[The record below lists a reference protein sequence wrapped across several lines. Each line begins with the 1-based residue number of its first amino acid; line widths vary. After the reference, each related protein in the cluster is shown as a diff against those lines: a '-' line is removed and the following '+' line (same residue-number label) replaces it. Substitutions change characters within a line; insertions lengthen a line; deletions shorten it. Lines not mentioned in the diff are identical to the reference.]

1 MKKIKKQPMIPELIL
16 FLIIVLVS
24 VIVFS
29 SLASVLFPID
39 LGATSLAE
47 RLLRPFFMEGGDPSH
62 LLGTD
67 HLGRDFAIR
76 LVYGTRNTLLIA
88 GTGLFIAM
96 IVGTV
101 LGVIAGMNKGFIDSF
116 IMFLVDVRLSVP
128 STIIGIVCASI
139 FGSSKMT
146 IVLII
151 GFTGFAS
158 FARLV
163 RGQILQ
169 LRESNFI
176 ECSQALGASKTR
188 ILFEHVLINIAS
200 PLIINATMKLS
211 SFILMES
218 SLSFL
223 GLGIQ
228 PPDVSLGVMVS
239 AGRDYL
245 INAWWLTIVP
255 SAVIVVIV
263 LSVSLV
269 GDWLRDKLD
278 PKLQNNSR

>member
-1 MKKIKKQPMIPELIL
+1 MKKIKKQHIIPGFVL
-16 FLIIVLVS
+16 FLMVMLLGII
-24 VIVFS
+24 IFC
-29 SLASVLFPID
+29 SLASILFPID
-39 LGATSLAE
+39 LGETNLTE
-47 RLLRPFFMEGGDPSH
+47 RLLKPAFMIGGDSRYV
-62 LLGTD
+62 LGTD
-67 HLGRDFAIR
+67 HLGRDFAVR

-88 GTGLFIAM
+88 GSGLLIAAA
-96 IVGTV
+96 VGTT
-101 LGVIAGMNKGFIDSF
+101 LGVLAGMNRGWVDSL

-146 IVLII
+146 LVMII

-158 FARLV
+158 FSRLV
-163 RGQILQ
+163 RGQIIQ
-169 LRESNFI
+169 LREANFI
-176 ECSQALGASKTR
+176 ECSRALGASKIR

-211 SFILMES
+211 SFILLES

-239 AGRDYL
+239 AGRDYM

-255 SAVIVVIV
+255 STVIVIIV
-263 LSVSLV
+263 MSVSLI

-278 PKLQNNSR
+278 PKLQNNT

>member
-1 MKKIKKQPMIPELIL
+1 MIAAAI
-16 FLIIVLVS
+16 
-24 VIVFS
+24 
-29 SLASVLFPID
+29 
-39 LGATSLAE
+39 
-47 RLLRPFFMEGGDPSH
+47 
-62 LLGTD
+62 GT
-67 HLGRDFAIR
+67 A
-76 LVYGTRNTLLIA
+76 
-88 GTGLFIAM
+88 
-96 IVGTV
+96 
-101 LGVIAGMNKGFIDSF
+101 LGVLAGMNKGWIDSF

-139 FGSSKMT
+139 FGASKTT
-146 IVLII
+146 IIMII

-169 LRESNFI
+169 LREANFM
-176 ECSQALGASKTR
+176 ECSQSLGASKMR

-200 PLIINATMKLS
+200 PLIINATIRLS
-211 SFILMES
+211 SFILLES

-239 AGRDYL
+239 AGRDYM

-255 SAVIVVIV
+255 SMVIVVIV
-263 LSVSLV
+263 LSVSLI

-278 PKLQNNSR
+278 PKLQNNS

>member
-1 MKKIKKQPMIPELIL
+1 MKKIKKQPIIPTFIL
-16 FLIIVLVS
+16 FLMIILLAI
-24 VIVFS
+24 IVFS
-29 SLASVLFPID
+29 SMASVMFPID
-39 LGATSLAE
+39 LGETSLVD
-47 RLLRPFFMEGGDPSH
+47 RLLKPSFMEGGDPDH
-62 LLGTD
+62 FLGTD

-88 GTGLFIAM
+88 GAGLFIAAF
-96 IVGTV
+96 IGTA
-101 LGVIAGMNKGFIDSF
+101 LGVIAGMNKGIIDSF

-169 LRESNFI
+169 LKEANFI
-176 ECSQALGASKTR
+176 ECSQALGASKIR

-211 SFILMES
+211 SFILLES

-245 INAWWLTIVP
+245 INAWWLTIIP
-255 SAVIVVIV
+255 SAVIIIIV
-263 LSVSLV
+263 LSVSLI
-269 GDWLRDKLD
+269 GDWLRDRLD
-278 PKLQNNSR
+278 PKLQNNS

>member
-1 MKKIKKQPMIPELIL
+1 MKKIKKQYTIPPFIL
-16 FLIIVLVS
+16 FLMLLLLFIV
-24 VIVFS
+24 VFS
-29 SLASVLFPID
+29 SLASILYPID
-39 LGATSLAE
+39 LGETNLTE
-47 RLLRPFFMEGGDPSH
+47 RLLKPVFISGGQTKY

-67 HLGRDFAIR
+67 HLGRDFSIR
-76 LVYGTRNTLLIA
+76 LIYGTRNTLLIA
-88 GTGLFIAM
+88 GIGLTIAAT
-96 IVGTV
+96 IGTV
-101 LGVIAGMNKGFIDSF
+101 LGVLAGMNKGWIDSF

-139 FGSSKMT
+139 FGASKAT
-146 IVLII
+146 IIMII

-169 LRESNFI
+169 LREADFM
-176 ECSQALGASKTR
+176 ECSQSLGASKIR
-188 ILFEHVLINIAS
+188 ILFEHVLVNIAS
-200 PLIINATMKLS
+200 PLIINATIRLS
-211 SFILMES
+211 SFILLES

-239 AGRDYL
+239 AGRDYM

-255 SAVIVVIV
+255 SIIIVLIV
-263 LSVSLV
+263 LSVSLI
-269 GDWLRDKLD
+269 GDWMRDKLD
-278 PKLQNNSR
+278 PKLQNSL

>member
-1 MKKIKKQPMIPELIL
+1 MKKVKKQYPVPPLIL
-16 FLIIVLVS
+16 FLVILLLSIV
-24 VIVFS
+24 IFS

-39 LGATSLAE
+39 LGETNLTE
-47 RLLRPFFMEGGDPSH
+47 RLLKPVFINGGQTKYF
-62 LLGTD
+62 LGTD

-88 GTGLFIAM
+88 GTGLVIAAT
-96 IVGTV
+96 IGTV
-101 LGVIAGMNKGFIDSF
+101 LGVLAGMNKGWVDAG

-139 FGSSKMT
+139 FGASKTT
-146 IVLII
+146 IIMII

-169 LRESNFI
+169 LREANFM
-176 ECSQALGASKTR
+176 ECSQSLGASKVR
-188 ILFEHVLINIAS
+188 ILFEHVLVNIAS
-200 PLIINATMKLS
+200 PLIINATIRLS
-211 SFILMES
+211 SFILLES

-239 AGRDYL
+239 AGRDYM

-255 SAVIVVIV
+255 SIVIVLIV
-263 LSVSLV
+263 LSVSLI
-269 GDWLRDKLD
+269 GDWMRDKLD
-278 PKLQNNSR
+278 PKLQNNS

>member
-1 MKKIKKQPMIPELIL
+1 MKKIKKQPMIPTFIL
-16 FLIIVLVS
+16 FLMIVLLA
-24 VIVFS
+24 IIAFS
-29 SLASVLFPID
+29 SMASIMFPID
-39 LGATSLAE
+39 LGETSLVD
-47 RLLRPFFMEGGDPSH
+47 RLLKPSFMEGGNPGH
-62 LLGTD
+62 FLGTD

-88 GTGLFIAM
+88 GAGLFIAAF
-96 IVGTV
+96 IGTA
-101 LGVIAGMNKGFIDSF
+101 LGVIAGMNKGMIDSF

-169 LRESNFI
+169 LKEANFI
-176 ECSQALGASKTR
+176 ECSQALGASKIR

-200 PLIINATMKLS
+200 PLIINATMRLS
-211 SFILMES
+211 SFILLES

-245 INAWWLTIVP
+245 INAWWLTILP
-255 SAVIVVIV
+255 SAVIIIIV
-263 LSVSLV
+263 LSVSLI
-269 GDWLRDKLD
+269 GDWLRDRLD
-278 PKLQNNSR
+278 PKLQNNS

>member
-1 MKKIKKQPMIPELIL
+1 MKKIKKQYTIPPFIL
-16 FLIIVLVS
+16 FLMLLLLFIV
-24 VIVFS
+24 VFS
-29 SLASVLFPID
+29 SLASILYPID
-39 LGATSLAE
+39 LGETNLTE
-47 RLLRPFFMEGGDPSH
+47 RLLKPVFISGGQTKY

-67 HLGRDFAIR
+67 HLGRDFSIR
-76 LVYGTRNTLLIA
+76 LIYGTRNTLFIA
-88 GTGLFIAM
+88 GIGLTIAAT
-96 IVGTV
+96 IGTV
-101 LGVIAGMNKGFIDSF
+101 LGVLAGMNKGWIDSF

-139 FGSSKMT
+139 FGASKTT
-146 IVLII
+146 IIMII

-169 LRESNFI
+169 LREANFM
-176 ECSQALGASKTR
+176 ECSQSLGASKIR
-188 ILFEHVLINIAS
+188 ILFEHVLVNIAS
-200 PLIINATMKLS
+200 PLIINATIRLS
-211 SFILMES
+211 SFILLES

-239 AGRDYL
+239 AGRDYM

-255 SAVIVVIV
+255 SIIIVLIV
-263 LSVSLV
+263 LSVSLI
-269 GDWLRDKLD
+269 GDWMRDKLD
-278 PKLQNNSR
+278 PKLQNSL

>member
-1 MKKIKKQPMIPELIL
+1 MKKIKKQQIVPGFIL
-16 FLIIVLVS
+16 FLILVLM
-24 VIVFS
+24 IIIIFS
-29 SLASVLFPID
+29 SLASVMFPID
-39 LGATSLAE
+39 LGETNLTE
-47 RLLRPFFMEGGDPSH
+47 RLLKPAFMEGGAEGH
-62 LLGTD
+62 ILGTD
-67 HLGRDFAIR
+67 HLGRDFAVR

-88 GTGLFIAM
+88 GTGLLIAA
-96 IVGTV
+96 ITGTI
-101 LGVIAGMNKGFIDSF
+101 LGVLAGMSRGWMDSF

-146 IVLII
+146 IVMII

-169 LRESNFI
+169 LREANFI

-188 ILFEHVLINIAS
+188 ILFEHVLVNIAS

-211 SFILMES
+211 SFILLES

-239 AGRDYL
+239 AGRDYM
-245 INAWWLTIVP
+245 INAWWLTMIP
-255 SAVIVVIV
+255 SLIIVVVV
-263 LSVSLV
+263 LAVSLI
-269 GDWLRDKLD
+269 GDWLRDRLD
-278 PKLQNNSR
+278 PKLQK

>member
-1 MKKIKKQPMIPELIL
+1 MKKIKKQPVIPKFIL
-16 FLIIVLVS
+16 FLMIVLLFL
-24 VIVFS
+24 VIFS
-29 SLASVLFPID
+29 SMASVLFPID
-39 LGATSLAE
+39 LGETSLTD
-47 RLLRPFFMEGGDPSH
+47 RLLKPAFMEGGAAGH

-88 GTGLFIAM
+88 GTGLLIAM
-96 IVGTV
+96 TAGTAM
-101 LGVIAGMNKGFIDSF
+101 GVIAGMNKGFIDSF

-139 FGSSKMT
+139 FGSSKLT

-188 ILFEHVLINIAS
+188 ILFEHVLVNIAS
-200 PLIINATMKLS
+200 PLIINATMRLS
-211 SFILMES
+211 SFILLES

-255 SAVIVVIV
+255 STVIVIIV
-263 LSVSLV
+263 LSVSLI

-278 PKLQNNSR
+278 PKLQNNS

>member
-1 MKKIKKQPMIPELIL
+1 MNKFKKTDTVVPPFIL
-16 FLIIVLVS
+16 FLMITFGLIVLTA
-24 VIVFS
+24 I
-29 SLASVLFPID
+29 LAVVLFPID
-39 LGATSLAE
+39 LGATSLTE
-47 RLLRPFFMEGGDPSH
+47 RLMLPSVLGGEGGH

-67 HLGRDFAIR
+67 HLGRDFAVR
-76 LVYGTRNTLLIA
+76 LVYATRNSLLIA
-88 GTGLFIAM
+88 FSGLLIAAALGTSMG
-96 IVGTV
+96 V
-101 LGVIAGMNKGFIDSF
+101 LAGMNKGWINAF

-128 STIIGIVCASI
+128 STIIAIVCASI
-139 FGSSKMT
+139 FGSSKFSM
-146 IVLII
+146 IMII

-169 LRESNFI
+169 LKEANFI
-176 ECSQALGASKTR
+176 ECSQALGASKIR

-200 PLIINATMKLS
+200 PLIINGTMRLS
-211 SFILMES
+211 SFILLES

-239 AGRDYL
+239 AGRDYM
-245 INAWWLTIVP
+245 IGSWWLTIVP
-255 SAVIVVIV
+255 SLVIILIV
-263 LSVSLV
+263 LDVSLI

-278 PKLQNNSR
+278 PKLQNNS

>member
-1 MKKIKKQPMIPELIL
+1 MKKIKKQPVIPKFIL
-16 FLIIVLVS
+16 FLMIVLLFL
-24 VIVFS
+24 VIFS
-29 SLASVLFPID
+29 SMASVLFPID
-39 LGATSLAE
+39 LGETSLTD
-47 RLLRPFFMEGGDPSH
+47 RLLKPAFMEGGAAVH

-88 GTGLFIAM
+88 GTGLLIAM
-96 IVGTV
+96 TAGTAM
-101 LGVIAGMNKGFIDSF
+101 GVIAGMNKGFIDSF

-139 FGSSKMT
+139 FGSSKLT

-188 ILFEHVLINIAS
+188 ILFEHVLVNIAS
-200 PLIINATMKLS
+200 PLIINATMRLS
-211 SFILMES
+211 SFILLES

-255 SAVIVVIV
+255 STVIVIIV
-263 LSVSLV
+263 LSVSLI

-278 PKLQNNSR
+278 PKLQNNS

>member
-1 MKKIKKQPMIPELIL
+1 MIAAAI
-16 FLIIVLVS
+16 
-24 VIVFS
+24 
-29 SLASVLFPID
+29 
-39 LGATSLAE
+39 
-47 RLLRPFFMEGGDPSH
+47 
-62 LLGTD
+62 GT
-67 HLGRDFAIR
+67 A
-76 LVYGTRNTLLIA
+76 
-88 GTGLFIAM
+88 
-96 IVGTV
+96 
-101 LGVIAGMNKGFIDSF
+101 LGVLAGMNKGWIDSF

-139 FGSSKMT
+139 FGASKAT
-146 IVLII
+146 IVMII

-169 LRESNFI
+169 LREANFM
-176 ECSQALGASKTR
+176 ECSQSLGASKVR

-200 PLIINATMKLS
+200 PLIINATIRLS
-211 SFILMES
+211 SFILLES

-239 AGRDYL
+239 AGRDYM

-255 SAVIVVIV
+255 SMVIVLIV
-263 LSVSLV
+263 LSVSLI

-278 PKLQNNSR
+278 PKLQNNS

>member
-1 MKKIKKQPMIPELIL
+1 MKKIKKQYTIPPFIL
-16 FLIIVLVS
+16 FLMLLLLFIV
-24 VIVFS
+24 VFS
-29 SLASVLFPID
+29 SLASILYPID
-39 LGATSLAE
+39 LGETNLTE
-47 RLLRPFFMEGGDPSH
+47 RLLKPVFISGGQTKY

-67 HLGRDFAIR
+67 HLGRDFSIR
-76 LVYGTRNTLLIA
+76 LIYGTRNTLLIA
-88 GTGLFIAM
+88 GIGLTIAAT
-96 IVGTV
+96 IGTV
-101 LGVIAGMNKGFIDSF
+101 LGVLAGMNKGWIDSF

-139 FGSSKMT
+139 FGASKAT
-146 IVLII
+146 IIMII

-169 LRESNFI
+169 LREANFM
-176 ECSQALGASKTR
+176 ECSQSLGASKIR
-188 ILFEHVLINIAS
+188 ILFEHVLVNIAS
-200 PLIINATMKLS
+200 PLIINATIRLS
-211 SFILMES
+211 SFILLES

-239 AGRDYL
+239 AGRDYM

-255 SAVIVVIV
+255 SIIIVLIV
-263 LSVSLV
+263 LSVSLI
-269 GDWLRDKLD
+269 GDWMRDKLD
-278 PKLQNNSR
+278 PKLQNSL

>member
-1 MKKIKKQPMIPELIL
+1 MNKIKKQPVIPRFIL
-16 FLIIVLVS
+16 FLILVLLAIMIV
-24 VIVFS
+24 S
-29 SLASVLFPID
+29 SMASVLFPID
-39 LGATSLAE
+39 LGQTSLTE
-47 RLLRPFFMEGGDPSH
+47 RLLKPAFMEGGNPGH

-76 LVYGTRNTLLIA
+76 LVYGTRNTLMIA
-88 GTGLFIAM
+88 GTGLLIAM
-96 IVGTV
+96 TVGTA
-101 LGVIAGMNKGFIDSF
+101 LGVAAGMNKGFLDSF

-139 FGSSKMT
+139 FGSGKMT

-176 ECSQALGASKTR
+176 ECSQALGASKVR

-200 PLIINATMKLS
+200 PLIINGTMRLS
-211 SFILMES
+211 SFILLES

-255 SAVIVVIV
+255 SMIIVVIV
-263 LSVSLV
+263 LSVSLI

-278 PKLQNNSR
+278 PKLQTNS

>member
-1 MKKIKKQPMIPELIL
+1 MKKIKKQHVIPPFILIL
-16 FLIIVLVS
+16 MIILLS
-24 VIVFS
+24 IIVFS
-29 SLASVLFPID
+29 SLASVLYPID
-39 LGATSLAE
+39 LGETNLTE
-47 RLLRPFFMEGGDPSH
+47 RLLKPAFMSGGSAKY

-67 HLGRDFAIR
+67 HLGRDFAVR

-88 GTGLFIAM
+88 GTGLVIAAA
-96 IVGTV
+96 IGTA
-101 LGVIAGMNKGFIDSF
+101 LGVLAGMNKGWIDSF

-139 FGSSKMT
+139 FGASKTT
-146 IVLII
+146 IIMII

-169 LRESNFI
+169 LREANFM
-176 ECSQALGASKTR
+176 ECSQSLGASKMR

-200 PLIINATMKLS
+200 PLIINATIRLS
-211 SFILMES
+211 SFILLEC
-218 SLSFL
+218 SLSLL

-239 AGRDYL
+239 AGRDYM

-255 SAVIVVIV
+255 SMVIVVIV
-263 LSVSLV
+263 LSVSLI

-278 PKLQNNSR
+278 PKLQNNS

>member
-1 MKKIKKQPMIPELIL
+1 MKKIKKQYTIPPFIL
-16 FLIIVLVS
+16 FLMLLLLFIV
-24 VIVFS
+24 VFS
-29 SLASVLFPID
+29 SLASILYPID
-39 LGATSLAE
+39 LGETNLTE
-47 RLLRPFFMEGGDPSH
+47 RLLKPVFISGGQTKY

-67 HLGRDFAIR
+67 HLGRDFSIR
-76 LVYGTRNTLLIA
+76 LIYGTRNTLLIA
-88 GTGLFIAM
+88 GIGLTIAAT
-96 IVGTV
+96 IGTV
-101 LGVIAGMNKGFIDSF
+101 LGVLAGMNKGWIDSF

-139 FGSSKMT
+139 FGASKTT
-146 IVLII
+146 IIMII

-169 LRESNFI
+169 LREANFM
-176 ECSQALGASKTR
+176 ECSQSLGASKIR
-188 ILFEHVLINIAS
+188 ILFEHVLVNIAS
-200 PLIINATMKLS
+200 PLIINATIRLS
-211 SFILMES
+211 SFILLES

-239 AGRDYL
+239 AGRDYM

-255 SAVIVVIV
+255 SIIIVLIV
-263 LSVSLV
+263 LSVSLI
-269 GDWLRDKLD
+269 GDWMRDKLD
-278 PKLQNNSR
+278 PKLQNSL